1 MAITLIIAD
10 DHPLVVAGLN
20 NLFAQEKDFRV
31 LAHCSDGLSTIRA
44 VQEHHPDIVI
54 LDILMP
60 GKGGL
65 EIAREL
71 RDLGLPAK
79 VVLFTA
85 TINDDLLLQAV
96 LLGVQGIVL
105 KEMASH
111 LLVQCIRKVYAG
123 EQWLERR
130 SANLALE
137 RMIQRET
144 GSKKAATV
152 LTPRE
157 IELVQLIA
165 LGLRNREIA
174 EKLCISVGTVKVH
187 LHNVYEKLNLDG
199 RIALLRYAQKKG
211 LA

>member
-1 MAITLIIAD
+1 MTINLIIAD
-10 DHPLVVAGLN
+10 DHPLVVAGLE
-20 NLFAQEKDFRV
+20 NLFAQEEDFRV
-31 LAHCSDGLSTIRA
+31 LAHCNDGLSTIQA
-44 VQEHHPDIVI
+44 VKKHLPDIII

-71 RDLGLPAK
+71 RDLGFNTK
-79 VVLFTA
+79 VILFTA
-85 TINDDLLLQAV
+85 TVNDDLLMQAV

-123 EQWLERR
+123 ELWLERR
-130 SANLALE
+130 SASLALE
-137 RMIQRET
+137 RMMHRET
-144 GSKKAATV
+144 GGKKAATV

-157 IELVQLIA
+157 IEIVQLIA
-165 LGLRNREIA
+165 IGLRNREIA
-174 EKLCISVGTVKVH
+174 ENLCISVGTVKVH

-199 RIALLRYAQKKG
+199 RLALLQYAQKKG
-211 LA
+211 LI